1 MSSLRHTSGRGEPET
16 KEGKRFLIGAI
27 LCSSNR
33 STNRQYLMEYYGFHC
48 MCKRCS
54 LSDQES
60 EASDVRLTTMND
72 LYNRLRTWGQ
82 GAIDGRE
89 AIRLVERIWAI
100 GEEEGYTSERG
111 RLAADAMVVAAA
123 HAEYVLRR
131 VTGNVT
137 EHVHSAEAAVDWARL
152 AVRWASYELGSGSD
166 LAEEM
171 RIAMREPKGHK
182 MWGQRLAMSVEK
194 PSAGMFDV

>member
-1 MSSLRHTSGRGEPET
+1 
-16 KEGKRFLIGAI
+16 
-27 LCSSNR
+27 
-33 STNRQYLMEYYGFHC
+33 MENYGFHC
-48 MCKRCS
+48 TCTCCA
-54 LSDQES
+54 LSDEES

-72 LYNRLRTWGQ
+72 LYKRLRTWGR

-111 RLAADAMVVAAA
+111 RLAADAMLVAAA

-137 EHVHSAEAAVDWARL
+137 EHVYSAEAAMDWAGL
-152 AVRWASYELGSGSD
+152 ALRWASYELGSDSD

-182 MWGQRLAMSVEK
+182 MWGQRLVMSVEK
-194 PSAGMFDV
+194 PSAGMSDV